1 QARRPPCRSPSPTPR
16 RLRHNRPASSDA
28 PPWARRI
35 TSGAR
40 RNRWG
45 PRLAAPSDLDAGPD
59 ERKRMFALVCHVPFL
74 LGPVKS
80 GGADADRALNTALR
94 IRFSTGLAGEPFL
107 VAQPRMNDGLVSV
120 SYDRSAERKI
130 LRR

>member
-1 QARRPPCRSPSPTPR
+1 
-16 RLRHNRPASSDA
+16 
-28 PPWARRI
+28 
-35 TSGAR
+35 
-40 RNRWG
+40 
-45 PRLAAPSDLDAGPD
+45 
-59 ERKRMFALVCHVPFL
+59 MFALVCHVPFL

-130 LRR
+130 LRRYGQPHHDGPHRRTPPLVEADGSVARGEPIAVDHMHEAVGKKVGASA